1 MSCYPDAMSLRDARN
16 LFFKRGNLGAD
27 GGYSSRWVRVE
38 SKPIAFYFPN
48 CRSRVAAARLHDLHH
63 IVAEYDTDWAGE
75 AEIAGW
81 EIASGCTHYYAAWI
95 LNLGAFAAGLIIA
108 PGSLFRA
115 FVRGRHARTNLY
127 HRGFSELQLR
137 DMTVGMLRARLAVG
151 ASSVKVRASDAVMFA
166 FWSAAA
172 ALWLLAPL
180 VAMILGFFIMR
191 SLFVT
196 RQA

>member
-1 MSCYPDAMSLRDARN
+1 MSLRDARA
-16 LFFKRGNLGAD
+16 LFFERGNLGAD

-38 SKPIAFYFPN
+38 SKPMAFYFPN

-63 IVAEYDTDWAGE
+63 IAAEYDTDWAGE

-95 LNLGAFAAGLIIA
+95 LNLGAFAVGLIVA
-108 PGSLFRA
+108 PKSLFRA
-115 FVRGRHARTNLY
+115 FVRGRRARTNLY
-127 HRGFSELQLR
+127 HTGLSELQL
-137 DMTVGMLRARLAVG
+137 DEVTVGMLRARLAVG
-151 ASSVKVRASDAVMFA
+151 APSVNVRAGDVAVFA

-180 VAMILGFFIMR
+180 VAVVLGFFLMR
-191 SLFVT
+191 SLFDT
-196 RQA
+196 R